1 MASELIEHALYAF
14 EVAFHSMF
22 SVTSG
27 NCRLDYRRQENR
39 GFFIVLFKHAQFLAA
54 RACPRTALEL
64 SKLILSLDPE
74 NDPLAIILLIDFYAL
89 RSKQHDFLI
98 QLYKEWEAS
107 HNLQLLPNMAYSFA
121 LALYHAN
128 RMDESDTALQ
138 YALAMFPG
146 VLKLLLDELSI
157 HPDSR
162 VSSHKYFGP
171 GAFTSSP
178 LPLQQLM
185 QLFVERCK
193 IVWSGDNEILMWLER
208 NVHVVLD
215 RVDKKDEVI
224 NEYVTKRSTRYPHP
238 PRNILR
244 HVILSEF
251 KEKVPIA
258 DFLKK
263 DSEPIVHFDPLPPL
277 DSINIYERP
286 KAVANAQQLART
298 ANGLQL
304 FFQSLLPSFNLQ
316 HQPQNVAQAMAQ
328 AAQLDEAV
336 GGVDEAAGGG
346 HPEGPVA
353 YAELRQSLNS
363 IVDAMRDFLS
373 DIRVMER
380 NPNEDGEDEDSSSGE
395 EDVNDYLT

>member
-1 MASELIEHALYAF
+1 MAAELIEHALYAF
-14 EVAFHSMF
+14 ECAFHSMF
-22 SVTSG
+22 SATSG
-27 NCRLDYRRQENR
+27 ICRLDYRRQENR
-39 GFFIVLFKHAQFLAA
+39 AFFIVLFKHAQFLAA

-64 SKLILSLDPE
+64 SKLILSLDPQ

-98 QLYKEWEAS
+98 QLYREWETS
-107 HNLQLLPNMAYSFA
+107 HNLSLLPNMAYSYA

-128 RMDESDTALQ
+128 RMDESDEALQ

-157 HPDSR
+157 QADSR

-171 GAFTSSP
+171 GSFSSSP
-178 LPLQQLM
+178 LALQQLM
-185 QLFVERCK
+185 QLYIARSK
-193 IVWSGDNEILMWLER
+193 IVWTGDNEILMWLER

-215 RVDKKDEVI
+215 RVDKKDEII
-224 NEYVTKRSTRYPHP
+224 NEYVAKRSQRYPHP

-263 DSEPIVHFDPLPPL
+263 DSDPIVHFDPLPPL

-286 KAVANAQQLART
+286 KAGNAQQMART

-316 HQPQNVAQAMAQ
+316 QPQPQDVAHAMAQ
-328 AAQLDEAV
+328 AAQLDEAA
-336 GGVDEAAGGG
+336 GGGDEAAGGNPDG
-346 HPEGPVA
+346 AIP

-380 NPNEDGEDEDSSSGE
+380 NPNEDGEDEESSSGE